1 MGQRLLLWRRTMPLL
16 RYFTYVGGAL
26 MALLFVASYL
36 FPEAETVAHQDVNRP
51 NIRITTD
58 RVGPPRVDF
67 DTNVQT
73 AIAPTLPPGVMLLQA
88 PPLQA
93 PPLQARAQ
101 LTTSPSSLAAAPV
114 KTEIK
119 KTVVARRH
127 DRQRMAA
134 YPHFAAYPYPY
145 TYQPFRWTW

>member
-1 MGQRLLLWRRTMPLL
+1 MPLL

-36 FPEAETVAHQDVNRP
+36 LPEAETVAHQDVTRP

-67 DTNVQT
+67 DTSVQT
-73 AIAPTLPPGVMLLQA
+73 AAAPTLPPGVMLLQA
-88 PPLQA
+88 PA
-93 PPLQARAQ
+93 MQARAQ
-101 LTTSPSSLAAAPV
+101 LIAPPPPPAAGPV
-114 KTEIK
+114 KTEAKNEIK
-119 KTVVARRH
+119 KTKVAKRT
-127 DRQRMAA
+127 AS
-134 YPHFAAYPYPY
+134 YPHYAAYPYPY